1 MKNPVVFVTG
11 AGRGSGEAIA
21 KRFLRDGAIVAA
33 SDLKKPEW
41 DAGEYEARL
50 IRLEVDVSDEMA
62 VIAAIRGVNAKTT
75 GINILVN
82 NAGLSKPDTPIV
94 DEDVSSLEK
103 LFKVNVEG
111 VFFTTREV
119 VRNLQAKKLPGA
131 IINVASVAGKN
142 GFQGCSLYGAT
153 KAAVI
158 GFTRNLAPELGP
170 HDITANAICPGS
182 VDTPMI
188 LGVISNIS
196 KNSGMTLEEAR
207 KAMESGIPM
216 RRLQTPDDVA
226 GLCAF
231 LASDDARNISGESM
245 NLDGG
250 VVRD

>member
-41 DAGEYEARL
+41 TAGEYESRL
-50 IRLEVDVSDEMA
+50 IRLEVDVSNEVA
-62 VIAAIRGVNAKTT
+62 VIAAIREVNAKTT
-75 GINILVN
+75 GINILIN

-94 DEDVSSLEK
+94 DEDASSLER
-103 LFKVNVEG
+103 LFKVNMEG

-119 VRNLQAKKLPGA
+119 VRNLQMKKLPGA

-170 HDITANAICPGS
+170 HDITVNAICPGS

-188 LGVISNIS
+188 LSVISNIS
-196 KNSGMTLEEAR
+196 KNSGMSLEEAR

-216 RRLQTPDDVA
+216 RRLQTPEDVA
-226 GLCAF
+226 GLCVF

-250 VVRD
+250 AVRD